1 MIKQRM
7 GFCVCGSFC
16 TFPRILRELKP
27 LCAAY
32 DVTPILSEAS
42 ATTDT
47 RFGKARAFRDA
58 IEQLTGKS
66 AIATIPAAEPIGPG
80 ALFDVL
86 VVAPCTGNTLA
97 KLASGVTDTSV
108 TMACKAHLRNER
120 PIVLALS
127 TNDGLSGN
135 GSNIGLLLNRR
146 LYYFVPF
153 TQDDPAKKAN
163 SLVAD
168 FSRIGAAAEAALA
181 GRQLQPI
188 LCRF

>member
-1 MIKQRM
+1 MTKRKL
-7 GFCVCGSFC
+7 GLCVCGSFC
-16 TFPRILRELKP
+16 TFSRILAELRP
-27 LCAAY
+27 LCDAY
-32 DVTPILSEAS
+32 DITPILSEAS

-47 RFGKARAFRDA
+47 RFGKARAFREE
-58 IEQLTGKS
+58 IEALTGHP
-66 AIATIPAAEPIGPG
+66 AITTIPAAEPIGPG

-135 GSNIGLLLNRR
+135 GANIGLLLNRR

-153 TQDDPAKKAN
+153 RQDDPAGKPN

-168 FSRIGAAAEAALA
+168 FSRISEAAEAALL
-181 GRQLQPI
+181 GQQLQPV
-188 LCRF
+188 LGG

>member
-1 MIKQRM
+1 MSKLKL

-16 TFPRILRELKP
+16 TFSRILMELKT
-27 LCAAY
+27 LCATY
-32 DVTPILSEAS
+32 DVTPILSESA

-47 RFGKARAFRDA
+47 RFGKALTFREA
-58 IEQLTGKS
+58 IESLTGNA
-66 AIATIPAAEPIGPG
+66 AITTIPAAEPIGPG
-80 ALFDVL
+80 GLFDAL

-146 LYYFVPF
+146 FYYFVPF
-153 TQDDPAKKAN
+153 TQDDPAKKPN

-168 FSRIGAAAEAALA
+168 FSRIGEATEAALE
-181 GRQLQPI
+181 GRQLQPV
-188 LCRF
+188 LC